1 MLRSFE
7 HIRHSAPPPR
17 LLDAS
22 EHRAVVTGGGLHYRT
37 QWHWH
42 DCAMILMP
50 ARGTIAFR
58 DETRRSVT
66 WLSEDR
72 FVVVPKMQ
80 AHESQAVRHASNH
93 VALYL
98 TEAALAQFAPS
109 RPLERRIKKPSLF
122 AATPLMRTLLRL
134 CCADDTDAVPRAA
147 QDHLAAALLIAT
159 LTRIEQ
165 DEPLSSAS
173 SHDHG
178 SALVTEMRSAIGER
192 LDEDVPLDEL
202 ADAFGVSRRQATRLF
217 RQCTGMSIGDYR
229 NRQRIETAHRLLT
242 DSTLPVGEIAWRT
255 GFESGSALARA
266 MRRTL
271 GLSPGAVRAAFR
283 SAPAP

>member
-7 HIRHSAPPPR
+7 QIRCSVPPSR
-17 LLDAS
+17 LLDAG
-22 EHRAVVTGGGLHYRT
+22 ENRAVVTGGGLKYRT

-50 ARGTIAFR
+50 ASGTIAFR
-58 DETRRSVT
+58 DETRRSIT

-72 FVVVPKMQ
+72 FIVVPKMH
-80 AHESQAVRHASNH
+80 AHESQAVRRWSNH

-98 TEAALAQFAPS
+98 TEAALAQCAPS
-109 RPLERRIKKPSLF
+109 CHLQRRIKRPAMF

-134 CCADDTDAVPRAA
+134 CCTDNTDIVLKAA
-147 QDHLAAALLIAT
+147 RDHLAAALLVAT
-159 LTRIEQ
+159 LSWIEQ
-165 DEPLSSAS
+165 DEPLSSAIG
-173 SHDHG
+173 HDHG
-178 SALVTEMRSAIGER
+178 NALVAEMRSAIDGR

-202 ADAFGVSRRQATRLF
+202 ADVFGLSRRHVTRLF
-217 RQCTGMSIGDYR
+217 RQCTGMSIGEYR
-229 NRQRIETAHRLLT
+229 NRQRIETARRLLT
-242 DSTLPVGEIAWRT
+242 ESTLSIGEIAWRT

-271 GLSPGAVRAAFR
+271 GVSP
-283 SAPAP
+283 SALRDPPST

>member
-22 EHRAVVTGGGLHYRT
+22 EQRAVVTGGGPDYRT

-42 DCAMILMP
+42 DCAMILVP

-80 AHESQAVRHASNH
+80 AHESQALRQSSDH

-98 TEAALAQFAPS
+98 TEAALAQLAPS
-109 RPLERRIKKPSLF
+109 RPLERRIRTPSLF

-134 CCADDTDAVPRAA
+134 CCVDNGGLVPKAA
-147 QDHLAAALLIAT
+147 QDHLAAALLIAA
-159 LTRIEQ
+159 LAQVEQ
-165 DEPLSSAS
+165 DEALSGAS
-173 SHDHG
+173 SQDHG
-178 SALVTEMRSAIGER
+178 GALVAEIRAFIGER

-202 ADAFGVSRRQATRLF
+202 ADAFGLSRRQATRLF
-217 RQCTGMSIGDYR
+217 RQFTGMSIGDYR
-229 NRQRIETAHRLLT
+229 NGQRIETARRLLAET
-242 DSTLPVGEIAWRT
+242 TLPVAEIAWRT
-255 GFESGSALARA
+255 GFDSGSALARA

-271 GLSPGAVRAAFR
+271 GEAPGAIRAELR
-283 SAPAP
+283 SAPDP

>member
-7 HIRHSAPPPR
+7 HIRLSAPPPR

-22 EHRAVVTGGGLHYRT
+22 EQRAVVTGGGPHYRT

-42 DCAMILMP
+42 DCAMILVP

-80 AHESQAVRHASNH
+80 AHESQALRQSSNH

-109 RPLERRIKKPSLF
+109 RPLERWIRKPSLF

-134 CCADDTDAVPRAA
+134 CCADDTRAAPKAA

-159 LTRIEQ
+159 LTRVEEG
-165 DEPLSSAS
+165 EPLSSAS
-173 SHDHG
+173 SADHG
-178 SALVTEMRSAIGER
+178 SALVAEMRAAIGER

-202 ADAFGVSRRQATRLF
+202 ADGFGVSRRQATRLF
-217 RQCTGMSIGDYR
+217 RQFTGMSIGDYR
-229 NRQRIETAHRLLT
+229 NRQRVEAARRLLT
-242 DSTLPVGEIAWRT
+242 DTTLPVGEIAWRT
-255 GFESGSALARA
+255 GFDSGSALARA
-266 MRRTL
+266 MRRTE
-271 GLSPGAVRAAFR
+271 GVSPGAVRAGIR
-283 SAPAP
+283 SAPSP

>member
-7 HIRHSAPPPR
+7 QIRCSVPPSR
-17 LLDAS
+17 LLGAD
-22 EHRAVVTGGGLHYRT
+22 EHRAVVTGGGLQYRT

-50 ARGTIAFR
+50 ASGTIAFR
-58 DETRRSVT
+58 DEARRSVA

-72 FVVVPKMQ
+72 FVVVPKSH
-80 AHESQAVRHASNH
+80 AHESQAVRRLSNH

-109 RPLERRIKKPSLF
+109 RHLQRRMQRPAMF

-134 CCADDTDAVPRAA
+134 CCTDDTDTAPKPA
-147 QDHLAAALLIAT
+147 QGHLAAALLAAI
-159 LTRIEQ
+159 LSRIER
-165 DEPLSSAS
+165 DEPLSSAIG
-173 SHDHG
+173 HDHG
-178 SALVTEMRSAIGER
+178 GTLVAEMRSVIDER
-192 LDEDVPLDEL
+192 LDEHMPLDEL
-202 ADAFGVSRRQATRLF
+202 ADLFGLSRRHATRLF

-229 NRQRIETAHRLLT
+229 NRQRIDAARRLLNE
-242 DSTLPVGEIAWRT
+242 STLSVGEIAWRT

-271 GLSPGAVRAAFR
+271 GVSPGALRGLP
-283 SAPAP
+283 SS

>member
-1 MLRSFE
+1 M
-7 HIRHSAPPPR
+7 
-17 LLDAS
+17 
-22 EHRAVVTGGGLHYRT
+22 TGGGPHYRT

-42 DCAMILMP
+42 DCAMILVP

-80 AHESQAVRHASNH
+80 AHESQALRQSSNH

-109 RPLERRIKKPSLF
+109 RPLERGIRTPSLF
-122 AATPLMRTLLRL
+122 AATPLMRTLLGL
-134 CCADDTDAVPRAA
+134 CCAGDTCAAPRAA

-159 LTRIEQ
+159 LARVEQ
-165 DEPLSSAS
+165 GEPLSSAS

-178 SALVTEMRSAIGER
+178 SALVAEIRAAIGER
-192 LDEDVPLDEL
+192 LNEDVPLDEL
-202 ADAFGVSRRQATRLF
+202 ADAFGLSRRQATRLF
-217 RQCTGMSIGDYR
+217 RQFTGISIGDYR
-229 NRQRIETAHRLLT
+229 NGQRIETARRLLT
-242 DSTLPVGEIAWRT
+242 ETTLPVGEIAWRT
-255 GFESGSALARA
+255 GFDSGSALARA

-271 GLSPGAVRAAFR
+271 GVSPGGVRAELR

>member
-7 HIRHSAPPPR
+7 HIRDSVPPPR

-22 EHRAVVTGGGLHYRT
+22 EQRAVVTGGGPHYRT

-42 DCAMILMP
+42 DCAMILVP

-58 DETRRSVT
+58 DETRRSVA

-80 AHESQAVRHASNH
+80 AHESQALRQSSNH

-109 RPLERRIKKPSLF
+109 RPLERLVKQPSLF

-134 CCADDTDAVPRAA
+134 CCSDDAGAAPKAA
-147 QDHLAAALLIAT
+147 QDHLAAALIIAT
-159 LTRIEQ
+159 MARIEQ
-165 DEPLSSAS
+165 GEALSGAS
-173 SHDHG
+173 RDDHG
-178 SALVTEMRSAIGER
+178 SALVAEISAFIAER

-202 ADAFGVSRRQATRLF
+202 ADAFGLSRRQATRLF
-217 RQCTGMSIGDYR
+217 RQFTGMSIGDYR
-229 NRQRIETAHRLLT
+229 NGQRIETARRLLADT
-242 DSTLPVGEIAWRT
+242 TLPIGEIAWRT
-255 GFESGSALARA
+255 GFDSGSALARA

-271 GLSPGAVRAAFR
+271 GEAPGALRAGLR

>member
-1 MLRSFE
+1 M
-7 HIRHSAPPPR
+7 
-17 LLDAS
+17 
-22 EHRAVVTGGGLHYRT
+22 TGGGLHYRT

>member
-22 EHRAVVTGGGLHYRT
+22 EQRAVVTGGGLHYRT

-42 DCAMILMP
+42 DCAMILVP
-50 ARGTIAFR
+50 ARGVIAFR

-72 FVVVPKMQ
+72 FVIVPKMQ
-80 AHESQAVRHASNH
+80 AHESQALRQSSNH

-98 TEAALAQFAPS
+98 TEAALAEFAPS
-109 RPLERRIKKPSLF
+109 RPLERRIKRPSLF

-134 CCADDTDAVPRAA
+134 CCNDPVDSAPKAA
-147 QDHLAAALLIAT
+147 QDHLAAALVIAT
-159 LTRIEQ
+159 LARIEQ
-165 DEPLSSAS
+165 GEALSSAS
-173 SHDHG
+173 GDDHG
-178 SALVTEMRSAIGER
+178 SALVAEIRSAISER

-202 ADAFGVSRRQATRLF
+202 ADGFGLSRRQATRLF
-217 RQCTGMSIGDYR
+217 RQFTGMSIGDYR
-229 NRQRIETAHRLLT
+229 NGQRIETARRLLAET
-242 DSTLPVGEIAWRT
+242 TLPVGEIAWRT
-255 GFESGSALARA
+255 GFDSGSALARA
-266 MRRTL
+266 MRRTQ
-271 GLSPGAVRAAFR
+271 GVSPGAVRARFR
-283 SAPAP
+283 SAPDP

>member
-22 EHRAVVTGGGLHYRT
+22 EQRAVVTGGGPHYRT

-42 DCAMILMP
+42 DCAMILVP
-50 ARGTIAFR
+50 ARGAIAFR
-58 DETRRSVT
+58 DETRRSVA

-80 AHESQAVRHASNH
+80 AHESQAVRQSSNH

-109 RPLERRIKKPSLF
+109 RPFERRIRKPSLF

-134 CCADDTDAVPRAA
+134 CCSEETSAMPRAA
-147 QDHLAAALLIAT
+147 QDHLAAALVIAT
-159 LTRIEQ
+159 LSRIERG
-165 DEPLSSAS
+165 EPLSSAS
-173 SHDHG
+173 SDDHG
-178 SALVTEMRSAIGER
+178 SALVAEIRSAIEER

-202 ADAFGVSRRQATRLF
+202 ADGFGLSRRHATRLF

-229 NRQRIETAHRLLT
+229 NRQRVETARRLLT
-242 DSTLPVGEIAWRT
+242 DTTLPVGEIAWRT
-255 GFESGSALARA
+255 GFDSGSALARA

-271 GLSPGAVRAAFR
+271 GLSPGAARAEFR
-283 SAPAP
+283 SAPDP